1 MATEK
6 FPVVGIALFGGEKNI
21 NTWYHAKYHAYKL
34 TKQTSDNS
42 LDKLSMSLFDAA
54 VDLNP
59 HQVDAALFAFQSPL
73 SKGVLLAD
81 EVGLGKTIEAGLVL
95 CQYWAERKRR
105 LLVICPASLRKQWS
119 LELEEKF
126 NLPTFIMDAKSYR
139 EALRDG
145 MEQPFS
151 QRCVTIVSMNYANT
165 RKEEVKAIPWNLVVI
180 DEAHKLRNAY
190 RSSNRIGQGIRWALM
205 DRKKLL
211 LTATPLQN
219 SLLELYGLS
228 TIIDE
233 FIFGD
238 LASYR
243 SQYCGQD
250 GDLPELRERLAGFC
264 KRTLR
269 QEVLEYIRYTER
281 RAITTPFQPSD
292 AEQALYEAI
301 SEFLRRDDT
310 YSIPAQQKTLTT
322 LILRKLLA
330 SSSSAVVATL
340 TTMRRRLENMLADAD
355 KEIRLEDEL
364 ILEAELSDEEA
375 EEMIE
380 LDRDADSNI
389 VDKDSGD
396 SPKPPS
402 AFEKIQKEIE
412 ELEQYIRWGEGIQ
425 TDTKSHALLT
435 ALDIGFQ
442 NMAAMGANRKALIFT
457 ESRRTQD
464 YLKTFLEANGFAGQV
479 VLFNGSNSDKESNR
493 IFEEWIKINEKTGRL
508 SGSWQADKRLALIE
522 HFQDTASIMIA
533 TEAAAEGV
541 NLQFCSLVVNY
552 DLPWNPQRIEQR
564 IGRCHRYGQQHDVVV
579 INFLNERNAA
589 DRRVFEIL
597 RDKFQLFS
605 GVFGASDEVLGS
617 IESGVDFE
625 RRILAIYQQCRSQ
638 TEIEQAFK
646 ILQDEMEITITSRL
660 AETRRSLLEN
670 FDQDVHDRLKVS
682 LGEARDQLNQWG
694 RLFWGVTRLV
704 LENEA
709 EFDDQNMSFELAE
722 SPVSEISAGYY
733 QMITKDR
740 PMENGPFV
748 YRLSHPLGDYV
759 LDKAKSEPT
768 PPAHLRFDISH
779 HPVKISV
786 LEDLQGQRGYLILNK
801 LTIDSFE
808 RDEHLLFSAFTE
820 KGEYLDPEICD
831 KLFQCRASVEDNQI
845 SSDAMKKLNA
855 EAQRHT
861 KATIHQA
868 LELST
873 RFFREE
879 RDRLGKWAEDLVVA
893 AEKELRD
900 TKTKIKQWQRQAR
913 SATTLGEQHE
923 IESKLLELQRLQR
936 RQRQHIFD
944 VEDEIIAKRDGLI
957 RDLEA
962 RMQQTVHEQTLF
974 QISWEV
980 S

>member
-1 MATEK
+1 M
-6 FPVVGIALFGGEKNI
+6 GEDNI

-34 TKQTSDNS
+34 TKQTSNNN

-105 LLVICPASLRKQWS
+105 LLVVCPASLRKQWS
-119 LELEEKF
+119 LEMEEKF
-126 NLPTFIMDAKSYR
+126 NLPTFILDAKSYR
-139 EALRDG
+139 QAMRDG
-145 MEQPFS
+145 IEPFN
-151 QRCVTIVSMNYANT
+151 QRGVIIISMNYANT
-165 RKEEVKAIPWNLVVI
+165 RKEEIKAIAWDLVVI

-190 RSSNRIGQGIRWALM
+190 RSSNRIGQGIRWALA

-233 FIFGD
+233 YIFGD

-243 SQYCGQD
+243 SQYCNQD
-250 GDLPELRERLAGFC
+250 GDLPELRERLTGFC

-269 QEVLEYIRYTER
+269 KNVLEYIRYTER

-292 AEQALYEAI
+292 AEQALYEAL
-301 SEFLRRDDT
+301 SKFLQRDDT
-310 YSIPAQQKTLTT
+310 YSIPVRQRTLTT

-330 SSSSAVVATL
+330 SSSSAVVTTL
-340 TTMRRRLENMLADAD
+340 QTMKRRLENMLADMQE
-355 KEIRLEDEL
+355 EIPLEEEL
-364 ILEAELSDEEA
+364 LLEAEISEEEA
-375 EEMIE
+375 EEMVE
-380 LDRDADSNI
+380 LDIESSTDNDITGTNIANPRDL
-389 VDKDSGD
+389 
-396 SPKPPS
+396 PPN
-402 AFEKIQKEIE
+402 ARKIKNEIE
-412 ELEQYIRWGEGIQ
+412 ELEQYIRWGEAID

-442 NMAAMGANRKALIFT
+442 EMEKMGAKRKALIFT

-479 VLFNGSNSDKESNR
+479 VLFNGSNSDKESKA
-493 IFEEWIKINEKTGRL
+493 IFEEWIQANERTGRL
-508 SGSWQADKRLALIE
+508 SGSRQADKRLALIE
-522 HFQDTASIMIA
+522 YFENAASIMIA

-579 INFLNERNAA
+579 VNFLNERNAA

-597 RDKFQLFS
+597 RDKFNLFS

-625 RRILAIYQQCRSQ
+625 RRILAIYQECRTQ
-638 TEIEQAFK
+638 AEIEQAFK
-646 ILQDEMEITITSRL
+646 ELQTEMETTIESRL
-660 AETRRSLLEN
+660 AETRQALLEN

-682 LGEARDQLNQWG
+682 LGEAREQLNQWG
-694 RLFWGVTRLV
+694 RYFWGVTRVV
-704 LENEA
+704 LQEQA
-709 EFDDQNMSFELAE
+709 DFDDQNMSFKLIKPPVAGI
-722 SPVSEISAGYY
+722 SPGYY
-733 QMITKDR
+733 QMITKNR
-740 PMENGPFV
+740 PMEPGPFV

-759 LDKAKSEPT
+759 LDEAKIAPT
-768 PPAHLRFDISH
+768 PPAHLVFDISH

-786 LEDLQGQRGYLILNK
+786 LENLCGQRGYLTLNK

-820 KGEYLDPEICD
+820 DGEYLDPEICE
-831 KLFQCRASVEDNQI
+831 KLFQCRAMVAESHMPVAAQER
-845 SSDAMKKLNA
+845 LTA
-855 EAQRHT
+855 EARCHT
-861 KATIHQA
+861 EATISKA
-868 LELST
+868 LEQSS

-879 RDRLGKWAEDLVVA
+879 RERLSKWSDDLVVA

-900 TKTKIKQWQRQAR
+900 TKAKIKHWQRQAR
-913 SATTLGEQHE
+913 AATTLGEQHE

-936 RQRQHIFD
+936 RQRQRIFD
-944 VEDEIIAKRDGLI
+944 VEDEIIAKRDSLI

-962 RMQQTVHEQTLF
+962 RMQQTVNEETLF
-974 QISWEV
+974 TITWELQ
-980 S
+980 